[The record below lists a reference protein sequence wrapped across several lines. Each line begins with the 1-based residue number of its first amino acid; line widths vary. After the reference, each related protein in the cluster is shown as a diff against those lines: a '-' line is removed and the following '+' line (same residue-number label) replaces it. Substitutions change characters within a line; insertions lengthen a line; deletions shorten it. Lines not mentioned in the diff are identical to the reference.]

1 MTHWRGERAVSV
13 ILHNEFKSALKKI
26 LPIFLSLAGSGF
38 LAFLTQVLLGHTLTV
53 DEFGILSTG
62 LSIAVILTAI
72 IGFGMPSVWLLI
84 FGQEGWHAFRWVH
97 KSFSMLGAWG
107 VIVLAMAWVGLTL
120 VVADERLINTM
131 WWLQTMVV
139 LQVMVELLSAKL
151 QLEARY
157 LTLSFWQTFPHIGRL
172 AVATIV
178 YLTATGTAESVA
190 KGFGAV
196 SAVLIM
202 FALYALSSMTPAKM
216 HLSGHPDNNSQ
227 GTQLSGPAP
236 DLVGLLRL
244 AWPYAGTAVLVM
256 LYGRIE
262 IVLLGN
268 MTSPS
273 AAATFSV
280 ATAFLLVAFLVPQA
294 IYQRFLLPK
303 IHRWFFS
310 DWQRFLAVYRFG
322 CAAMGLLGV
331 VGTLAMYLFGE
342 TLVSFVFGEKYRE
355 AGDVLSWL
363 SVCILIRFLSS
374 SIESALMSGDFRKQ
388 RLYCQALSALI
399 SVPCAYLLIDLYGI
413 KGAVINKVLTE
424 LTLLVFFSYVSSRYV
439 MEGAT
444 WAGWTL
450 RLRQS
455 EQCGR

>member
-1 MTHWRGERAVSV
+1 V
-13 ILHNEFKSALKKI
+13 ILHDELKSALKKI
-26 LPIFLSLAGSGF
+26 LPIFLSLVGSGF

-53 DEFGILSTG
+53 EEFGILSTA
-62 LSIAVILTAI
+62 LSIAVILTAV

-84 FGQEGWHAFRWVH
+84 FGQEGWHAFRWVR

-107 VIVLAMAWVGLTL
+107 VVVLAMSWVGLAF
-120 VVADERLINTM
+120 VVKDERLINTM

-157 LTLSFWQTFPHIGRL
+157 LALSFWQTFPHIGRL
-172 AVATIV
+172 AIATII
-178 YLTATGTAESVA
+178 YLSATGTAESVA

-202 FALYALSSMTPAKM
+202 LALYALSSMTPAKM
-216 HLSGHPDNNSQ
+216 HLSGHPDNSSPE
-227 GTQLSGPAP
+227 TPSSRPAP
-236 DLVGLLRL
+236 DLGGLLRL

-262 IVLLGN
+262 IVFLGN

-331 VGTLAMYLFGE
+331 LGTLAMYSFGE
-342 TLVSFVFGEKYRE
+342 TLVTVVFGEKYRE
-355 AGDVLSWL
+355 AGYVLSWL
-363 SVCILIRFLSS
+363 SVCVLIRFLSS
-374 SIESALMSGDFRKQ
+374 SIESSLMSGDFRKQ

-399 SVPCAYLLIDLYGI
+399 SVPCAYLFINLYGI

-424 LTLLVFFSYVSSRYV
+424 LTLLVFFSYASSRYV
-439 MEGAT
+439 MQGAT
-444 WAGWTL
+444 WSGWTL
-450 RLRQS
+450 RLRRS
-455 EQCGR
+455 APCGQ